1 MPADELD
8 GARAVKR
15 MGGTT
20 TARYERYLARLE
32 YITTVVRLDDL
43 TMPELMSLP
52 FLVPSGCCQQLAQQQ
67 LALRPISQSTVGIHM
82 PQRPDILP
90 LAAPLPRQIA

>member
-43 TMPELMSLP
+43 TMSELVS
-52 FLVPSGCCQQLAQQQ
+52 
-67 LALRPISQSTVGIHM
+67 
-82 PQRPDILP
+82 
-90 LAAPLPRQIA
+90 LAAVLEPAHARVAAVNGAPVLRLVREDNGDG